1 MEKIITFCAFFM
13 LCAIFM
19 SCESEIR
26 VEDVVGKWCLI
37 SIESEI
43 NGEPSSEPIYL
54 TEGEVYYEFRN
65 DLKYVLNDL
74 GTNECGSWILR
85 NDSLLGTLPNDCE
98 DDSINYTWMKINSLS
113 DSVMTMCS
121 IINTDYG
128 VVDEICVYKK
138 M

>member
-1 MEKIITFCAFFM
+1 MEKIRTFCTSFL
-13 LCAIFM
+13 LCVILM
-19 SCESEIR
+19 SCESEIK

-54 TEGEVYYEFRN
+54 TEGEVFYEFRD
-65 DLKYVLNDL
+65 DLTYVLNDL

-85 NDSLLGTLPNDCE
+85 NDSLLGTLPIDCTND
-98 DDSINYTWMKINSLS
+98 STNYTWMKISSLN
-113 DSVMTMCS
+113 DSIMTMFS

-128 VVDEICVYKK
+128 VVDEISVYKK

>member
-1 MEKIITFCAFFM
+1 MEKIRTFCAFFM

-98 DDSINYTWMKINSLS
+98 DDSINLKHYL
-113 DSVMTMCS
+113 
-121 IINTDYG
+121 YG
-128 VVDEICVYKK
+128 VLKSIDVLDEFIEKRANDEV
-138 M
+138 